1 MYLLVSDRGEQY
13 VGSATG
19 ADGFVGRW
27 RQYVT
32 NGHGGNVLLR
42 AAEQRDYAVTSLEV
56 ASPDMSPDD
65 ILAREAFWKIKL
77 GARAH
82 GLNAN

>member
-1 MYLLVSDRGEQY
+1 MLVADNGEQY

-19 ADGFVGRW
+19 VDGFIGRW
-27 RQYVT
+27 RQYLA

-42 AAEQRDYAVTSLEV
+42 AAGHQDYAMAFLEV
-56 ASPDMSPDD
+56 ASPDMSIGD
-65 ILAREAFWKIKL
+65 ILSREAFWKINL